1 MTLRP
6 VAPFLCL
13 DGRMGRMT
21 PKGREDGKQGCGGD
35 TGAVSVGCGPLGRM
49 GRIGRMF
56 RACARA
62 RVLSGDERGGEVFH
76 AKAGFILPI
85 LPILPVG
92 EVRP

>member
-1 MTLRP
+1 
-6 VAPFLCL
+6 
-13 DGRMGRMT
+13 MT
-21 PKGREDGKQGCGGD
+21 PKGREDGKQGCGGKFRIVS
-35 TGAVSVGCGPLGRM
+35 TGCWALGKM

-62 RVLSGDERGGEVFH
+62 RVLSWVERGGEVFH

-92 EVRP
+92 K